1 MLQVKN
7 ITKRFAGV
15 VALEKVS
22 LELYPGKVNALIG
35 ENGAGKST
43 LMKILSGVHTEY
55 EGEIFYH
62 GQRVRFSSP
71 REAQNQGIA
80 IIHQELNHIPQLT
93 VMENI
98 FLGCEKTGVWG
109 FLDNEMMR
117 AKTQELLT
125 KLKLDVSPDTPV
137 GYLKVG
143 QQQVVEIAKAL
154 LSDSQVIIMD
164 EPTSA
169 ISDHEVEILF
179 SLVEELRAEGK
190 TIVYISHK
198 LDELFRIADC
208 YVVLRDGH
216 TVGSGW
222 MKDTDADQIIR
233 LMAGRN
239 VRALEKEVCD
249 PDGEPLL
256 SVKNLFLKHPERR
269 GGFLLKDI
277 SFDLCKG
284 EILGIYGLMGSGRSE
299 LLETIFGLHSQQSTG
314 RIYIEGE
321 DVAFRSAADAI
332 HAGLALVPEDRKKDG
347 LILDMDVKG
356 NICLTSLKDLEQYG
370 LLNDD
375 KEVALAEKYIRE
387 LRIKTPS
394 ERQTVKNLS
403 GGNQQKVA
411 LAKSLASCPKVLM
424 LDEPT
429 RGIDVNAKNEIYR
442 LIVDLAKQNLGLVI
456 VSSEIPEIMALSDR
470 ILAMSE
476 GAITAEFRAGE
487 ATEEKLLKASIP
499 RTI

>member
-15 VALEKVS
+15 VALDKVS
-22 LELYPGKVNALIG
+22 LEFYSGKVNALIG

-55 EGEIFYH
+55 EGEIIFN
-62 GQRVRFSSP
+62 GRKVRFSGP
-71 REAQNQGIA
+71 RDAQKHGIA

-98 FLGCEKTGVWG
+98 FLGCEMTNSWG
-109 FLDNEMMR
+109 FLDNEAMR
-117 AKTQELLT
+117 AKTRELLA
-125 KLKLDVSPDTPV
+125 KLKLDVNPDTPM
-137 GYLKVG
+137 GFLKVG

-154 LSDSQVIIMD
+154 LTDSQVIIMD

-169 ISDHEVEILF
+169 ISENEVEVLF
-179 SLVEELRAEGK
+179 SLIEELRAEGK

-208 YVVLRDGH
+208 YATLRDGQ
-216 TVGSGW
+216 TVGSGL
-222 MKDTDADQIIR
+222 MKDTNADQIIR
-233 LMAGRN
+233 MMAGRN
-239 VRALEKEVCD
+239 VRALEKEICE
-249 PDGEPLL
+249 PGGEPLL
-256 SVKNLFLKHPERR
+256 SVRNLFLKHPAKR
-269 GGFLLKDI
+269 GGRLLKDI
-277 SFDLCKG
+277 SFDLRRG
-284 EILGIYGLMGSGRSE
+284 EILGVYGLMGSGRSE
-299 LLETIFGLHSQQSTG
+299 LLETLFGLHSHHSTG
-314 RIYIEGE
+314 RIYIEGK

-332 HAGLALVPEDRKKDG
+332 RAGLAFVPEDRKKDG
-347 LILDMDVKG
+347 LILDMDVKE
-356 NICLTSLKDLEQYG
+356 NICLSSLKELEEYG
-370 LLNDD
+370 LLDD
-375 KEVALAEKYIRE
+375 GMACALAGKYIRD

-394 ERQTVKNLS
+394 ERQLVKNLS

-411 LAKSLASCPKVLM
+411 LAKSLASRPKVLM

-429 RGIDVNAKNEIYR
+429 RGVDVNAKNEIYR
-442 LIVDLAKQNLGLVI
+442 LIVDLAKQNLGLII

-476 GAITAEFRAGE
+476 GTIAAEFKAAE

-499 RTI
+499 WTI